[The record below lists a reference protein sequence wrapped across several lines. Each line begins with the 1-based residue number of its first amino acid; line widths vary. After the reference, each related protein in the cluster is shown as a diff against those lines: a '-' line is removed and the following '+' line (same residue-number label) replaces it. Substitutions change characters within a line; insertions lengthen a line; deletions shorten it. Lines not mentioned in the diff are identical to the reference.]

1 MLQRL
6 CDQREPVSA
15 ALSSLQSD
23 VVPLTSTEFAAI
35 SKMLTLLQPLKQA
48 TTEMT
53 EEQRVSASKPLLRI
67 LQNNLVKK
75 LRVLTQEADL
85 QLGKL
90 LQCWLFM

>member
-6 CDQREPVSA
+6 SDQREPVSA

-23 VVPLTSTEFAAI
+23 VVPLTSNEFAAI
-35 SKMLTLLQPLKQA
+35 SEMLTLLQPLKQA

-90 LQCWLFM
+90 LHCRLFM